1 MPAFWGFPLQPHEYP
16 ILWLHVGS
24 QIKTRQSQS
33 YKFKEFDKILN
44 FWNLKNTLH
53 ATHLLKLLD
62 KIRKYEIDLASI
74 VEDTERTRFC
84 PQMDRRTD
92 GQMDKV
98 KPVYPPSAALSMEY
112 KNCSILIEI
121 TCIWYINIIIL
132 FTLFSPPKW
141 YFSWTKYPCTHL
153 FHRCSDDPFQLVNQI
168 LQKWQ
173 CLVITMVADH
183 QVWALYTH
191 IAKFMWPTWGPPGS
205 CQHQMSPKLA
215 PWTSVTWIINITGSL
230 DLFVVWEGPADHPK
244 ML

>member
-1 MPAFWGFPLQPHEYP
+1 MSTPYYDFMLDPKSKQ
-16 ILWLHVGS
+16 
-24 QIKTRQSQS
+24 
-33 YKFKEFDKILN
+33 DKVKVT
-44 FWNLKNTLH
+44 NLKNLTKFWTFELWKILYTRH
-53 ATHLLKLLD
+53 TFWSCLIRCVNMKLIWQVLWKIQSRHDSVHRWTHG
-62 KIRKYEIDLASI
+62 R
-74 VEDTERTRFC
+74 
-84 PQMDRRTD
+84 MDRWTRWNQYT
-92 GQMDKV
+92 
-98 KPVYPPSAALSMEY
+98 PPSTALSMGY

-121 TCIWYINIIIL
+121 TCIWYINTIIL

-153 FHRCSDDPFQLVNQI
+153 FHRCSDDPFQFVNQI
-168 LQKWQ
+168 LQKRQ

-205 CQHQMSPKLA
+205 CRHQMSPKLA

-230 DLFVVWEGPADHPK
+230 DLFVAWEGPADHPK